1 MTAIF
6 IFLDIYLYFVYNT
19 CSLPMSTSHI
29 TQKALMHAFD
39 KVIVVSIWH
48 YGVDVSDVTTT
59 KLLV

>member
-1 MTAIF
+1 
-6 IFLDIYLYFVYNT
+6 
-19 CSLPMSTSHI
+19 MSTSHI